1 MKNYMYKT
9 IILILF
15 SLIIC
20 NFVYAEETVKE
31 EILWY
36 EFEEGIQQAKADE
49 KDIIIDFFT
58 DWCHWCH
65 EMDKTT
71 FADSSVISY
80 MNENFV
86 SIRVN
91 AEKTSEFVT
100 FKGSTL
106 NLKQLTSAFG
116 IKGFP
121 SYAFMTQNAEMI
133 TVVPGYLE
141 TQLFLNI
148 LKYIDQACYERQISF
163 DEFMEKKGDCKD

>member
-1 MKNYMYKT
+1 M
-9 IILILF
+9 
-15 SLIIC
+15 
-20 NFVYAEETVKE
+20 YAEETVKE